1 MTAHLSEESPSF
13 ADLLRRRRATGL
25 TQEALAERAGIS
37 TRAVS
42 DLERGLHAVPRR
54 DTLVLL
60 GDALQL
66 VGDERITFLASAR
79 RVPRPRLTQPT
90 RPEQESALPIPLTPL
105 IGRHAE
111 RAAVDVL
118 MRDGAARLVT
128 LTGPGGVGKTR
139 LALAVAEQMGDTFP
153 DGRVFVDL
161 APVRDPALLLAHVA
175 TALGVREAAGRGL
188 AHAVHEFVR
197 RRRMLLIL
205 DNVEHL
211 LPAAPVVAELLGAG
225 SKLNVLVTSRAP
237 LRVRGEH
244 EFFVPPL
251 PVPMEAERHDL
262 ADLAE
267 NEAVALF
274 VARVQAVRPGFA
286 LTADNAAAVAA
297 ICRSLDGLPLALEL
311 AAARAKILPLSTL
324 LTLLG
329 ARLPLL
335 TGGTRD
341 APERQRTLRHAIA
354 WSHDLLDAHARVLFH
369 RLGVFVGG
377 WTLEAAETV
386 ANLDGALDV
395 LDGLAALADLSLVRL
410 DESGSEPRYRMLE
423 TIREFAQE
431 RLAASGEEVS
441 LRKAHAAYFLELAEQ
456 TNLHLSG
463 PGQRARLHRLEVEL
477 PNFRAALDTLDAS
490 GDHDVHL
497 RLAGSLGDL
506 WWMRSHLAEGRA
518 YLERALAGNDA
529 PTPPRAKALKEI
541 GRIAA
546 SQGDLIAGEI
556 WLQQSEALARAL
568 AAPTLHWQALFEYG
582 QVVEYAGDIER
593 AVPLYKSALAV
604 ARELDDPQAA
614 SVALWALG
622 EAAYGRGDFESAER
636 LNDEAI
642 ELLDSAGDEFML
654 SICLTTRGAIVLA
667 RGDVT
672 RAVAAFRQALDLALG
687 LEMDWAASAACAGFA
702 AVAAAR
708 ADCVAAAQLLGA
720 AETFREASHQRRMAN
735 FYHHAQTTQ
744 VVRSALSAEAF
755 AAAWDA
761 GRALPMGEAGDL
773 PRTLGLLE
781 ESDPRPG

>member
-1 MTAHLSEESPSF
+1 MMADVPHEPPSF
-13 ADLLRRRRATGL
+13 AELLRRRRLAAGL
-25 TQEALAERAGIS
+25 TQEALAARAGIS

-60 GDALQL
+60 CDALGL
-66 VGDERITFLASAR
+66 AGAERAAFAAAAR
-79 RVPRPRLTQPT
+79 RVARPRSTSGA
-90 RPEQESALPIPLTPL
+90 RPERDVPPVPLTPL
-105 IGRHAE
+105 IGRQSE
-111 RAAVDVL
+111 RSVVGAL
-118 MRDGAARLVT
+118 LRDSSARLVT

-139 LALAVAEQMGDTFP
+139 LALAVTAQMSDAFP
-153 DGRVFVDL
+153 DGQVFVDL
-161 APVRDPALLLAHVA
+161 APVRDPDLVLAHLA

-188 AHAVHEFVR
+188 ADAVHEFVR
-197 RRRMLLIL
+197 RRGMLLVL

-211 LPAAPVVAELLGAG
+211 LPAAPVVAELLAAG
-225 SKLNVLVTSRAP
+225 SQLNVLVTSRAP

-244 EFFVPPL
+244 EFAVPPL

-262 ADLAE
+262 ADLAA

-286 LTADNAAAVAA
+286 LTADNAAAVAN

-311 AAARAKILPLSTL
+311 AAARAKILPMPTL
-324 LTLLG
+324 LTRLG
-329 ARLPLL
+329 VRLPLL

-369 RLGVFVGG
+369 RLGVFFGG

-410 DESGSEPRYRMLE
+410 EDSGFEPRYRMLE

-431 RLAASGEEVS
+431 RLAASGEQAA
-441 LRKAHAAYFLELAEQ
+441 LWQAHATYFLELAEQ

-463 PGQRARLHRLEVEL
+463 PGQRGRLRRLETEL
-477 PNFRAALDTLDAS
+477 PNFRAALDTLDAG
-490 GDHDVHL
+490 GDHEVHL

-506 WWMRSHLAEGRA
+506 WWMCSHLAEGRA
-518 YLERALAGNDA
+518 YLERALARDHA

-556 WLQQSEALARAL
+556 WLQQSEVLARAL

-593 AVPLYKSALAV
+593 AVSLYELALAV
-604 ARELDDPQAA
+604 ARELDDPQAV

-622 EAAYGRGDFESAER
+622 EAAYGRGDVASAECC
-636 LNDEAI
+636 NEEAI
-642 ELLDSAGDEFML
+642 ELIRLAGDEFML
-654 SICLTTRGAIVLA
+654 SLCLTTRGAIALA
-667 RGDVT
+667 WDDAP
-672 RAVAAFRQALDLALG
+672 RAAAAYGEALDLTLG
-687 LEMDWAASAACAGFA
+687 LEMHWATSAACAGFA
-702 AVAAAR
+702 ALAAGR
-708 ADCVAAAQLLGA
+708 AAYIDAATLLGA
-720 AETFREASHQRRMAN
+720 AETIREASHQMRMAN
-735 FYHHAQTTQ
+735 FYHHAKTTQ
-744 VVRSALSAEAF
+744 AVRAALGEDDF
-755 AAAWDA
+755 AAAWEA
-761 GRALPMGEAGDL
+761 GRSLPDEDAATL
-773 PRTLGLLE
+773 PPILRLLQDH
-781 ESDPRPG
+781 DPRPV